1 MQAQAPASLV
11 IFGLS
16 NILSDLFDCAIE
28 GHLALGKVVIDQPE
42 APGARDRTIAQRLDA
57 LQGIVA
63 RPVIE
68 SLDDFTPAPGERYI
82 LGPTTP
88 ARAGLAA
95 RLRDRFGLS
104 FTTLVHPS
112 AQVSRLAR
120 LGEGVFIGAGSVV
133 GPGVTLGDHVF
144 VNRGVTIGHDTRI
157 GSFSRVQPGCHLGGL
172 SRIGERVTL
181 GIGSILVER
190 LDIGD
195 DVFVCAG
202 SLVTADVPA
211 GTRYFNRRGRGV

>member
-95 RLRDRFGLS
+95 RLRD
-104 FTTLVHPS
+104 HPAVS
-112 AQVSRLAR
+112 AYVVEAENFESIHNHSAYAR
-120 LGEGVFIGAGSVV
+120 IES
-133 GPGVTLGDHVF
+133 
-144 VNRGVTIGHDTRI
+144 
-157 GSFSRVQPGCHLGGL
+157 
-172 SRIGERVTL
+172 
-181 GIGSILVER
+181 
-190 LDIGD
+190 
-195 DVFVCAG
+195 
-202 SLVTADVPA
+202 PA
-211 GTRYFNRRGRGV
+211 A